1 METSIFVTDLAQ
13 QFFLSGVGPSHPVA
27 APRRVARA
35 GTHGFFLIL
44 GLSFPTSYR
53 HEAPRLKDWTDLL
66 RWPSG
71 LTSLSFKAC

>member
-27 APRRVARA
+27 APLRVARA

-44 GLSFPTSYR
+44 GLSFPTSYC
-53 HEAPRLKDWTDLL
+53 HEAPRLKDCVLKIWSRTTD
-66 RWPSG
+66 
-71 LTSLSFKAC
+71 FA